1 MFILDELSKFI
12 SRHSNKLNDVEI
24 FSLID
29 KDSDGIISLEDF
41 KYFVIDSLGIS
52 KIEFN
57 DYKLERVMQSISL
70 SKNKNIGHG
79 DIREFMNKSLANGI
93 NSYFVDLKESFKET
107 INQNLFRG
115 KKNAESI
122 TQAIERL
129 GIYITI

>member
-12 SRHSNKLNDVEI
+12 SRHSNKLNGIEI

-29 KDSDGIISLEDF
+29 KDSDGMICYENF
-41 KYFVIDSLGIS
+41 NYFVIDSLGIS

-57 DYKLERVMQSISL
+57 DYKLERVLQSISL

-115 KKNAESI
+115 KKNVE
-122 TQAIERL
+122 
-129 GIYITI
+129 